1 MGLFFQNKKEY
12 TSQSISKI
20 AWQKFKKKKQGKLL
34 LAFLSLMILLAV
46 LAYLITPDSTPYAN
60 EQILEIRLQKPG
72 TKITMLCVRKNQE
85 IEKVNVFKKM
95 LFGQVNP
102 YTYIP
107 ISSYQ
112 FLKDSILVERF
123 QKRHNISLFH
133 LPMLFIQKMIPKY

>member
-72 TKITMLCVRKNQE
+72 CLRN
-85 IEKVNVFKKM
+85 
-95 LFGQVNP
+95 
-102 YTYIP
+102 
-107 ISSYQ
+107 
-112 FLKDSILVERF
+112 IL
-123 QKRHNISLFH
+123 
-133 LPMLFIQKMIPKY
+133 